1 MTEKVIV
8 TGCAGFIGFHTCK
21 KLIKEGYSV
30 LGLDN
35 INDYYDKD
43 LKLNRLD
50 NLKSLLN
57 GEKDRWQ
64 FIKCDIEDE
73 YIIKKSFNSFNP
85 DIVINLAAQAG
96 VRYSIKNPKSFIKSN
111 LVGFANILEACRNTN
126 VKNLLYASSSSV
138 YGGNLKTP
146 FKETDI
152 TKHPIS
158 LYAATKSSNELMA
171 QSYSHLY
178 KIPCTG
184 LRFFTVYGPWGRP
197 DMAPMIFAN
206 AILNEKPIKLF
217 NYGNMKRDFTYI
229 DDIVEAIFLC
239 CKKPAKSMEL
249 TNKYDVNSIGQS
261 APHLIF
267 NIGNNKPTNLID
279 FVETIENILNIK
291 AIKEYRPIEKGDV
304 KETFANI
311 DALKNWIGF
320 SPNTSLEK
328 GMRIFLNWY
337 MDYYDFKIKNI

>member
-1 MTEKVIV
+1 
-8 TGCAGFIGFHTCK
+8 
-21 KLIKEGYSV
+21 
-30 LGLDN
+30 
-35 INDYYDKD
+35 
-43 LKLNRLD
+43 
-50 NLKSLLN
+50 
-57 GEKDRWQ
+57 
-64 FIKCDIEDE
+64 
-73 YIIKKSFNSFNP
+73 
-85 DIVINLAAQAG
+85 
-96 VRYSIKNPKSFIKSN
+96 
-111 LVGFANILEACRNTN
+111 
-126 VKNLLYASSSSV
+126 
-138 YGGNLKTP
+138 
-146 FKETDI
+146 
-152 TKHPIS
+152 
-158 LYAATKSSNELMA
+158 MA

-206 AILNEKPIKLF
+206 AILNKKPIKLF

-239 CKKPAKSMEL
+239 CKKPAKSMKL
-249 TNKYDVNSIGQS
+249 TNKNDVNSIGQS

-291 AIKEYRPIEKGDV
+291 AIKEYKPIEKGDV

-337 MDYYDFKIKNI
+337 IDYYDFRIKNL

>member
-1 MTEKVIV
+1 MSKKVIV

-30 LGLDN
+30 LGIDN

-50 NLKSLLN
+50 NLESLLN
-57 GEKDRWQ
+57 SKKNWQ
-64 FIKCDIEDE
+64 FIKCDIENE
-73 YIIKKSFNSFNP
+73 YLIKENFNNFNP

-96 VRYSIKNPKSFIKSN
+96 VRYSIENPKSYIKSN
-111 LVGFANILEACRNTN
+111 LVGFANILEACRGIN
-126 VKNLLYASSSSV
+126 VKNLLYASSSCV

-152 TKHPIS
+152 TNHPIS

-171 QSYSHLY
+171 QCYSHLY

-206 AILNEKPIKLF
+206 AILNKKPIKLF
-217 NYGNMKRDFTYI
+217 NYGKMKRDFTFI

-239 CKKPAKSMEL
+239 CEKPAKSIKSSNNNEI
-249 TNKYDVNSIGQS
+249 SIGLS

-291 AIKEYRPIEKGDV
+291 AIKEYCPIEKGDV

-311 DALKNWIGF
+311 DSLKNWIGF
-320 SPNTSLEK
+320 SPNTPLEK

-337 MDYYDFKIKNI
+337 MDYYDLRIKNL

>member
-1 MTEKVIV
+1 MTKKVIV

-21 KLIKEGYSV
+21 KLIQEGYSV

-35 INDYYDKD
+35 INDYYDKN

-50 NLKSLLN
+50 NLKNLLN
-57 GEKDRWQ
+57 KKTNRWQ
-64 FIKCDIEDE
+64 FVKCDIENE
-73 YIIKKSFNSFNP
+73 YLIKTNFNSFNP

-96 VRYSIKNPKSFIKSN
+96 VRYSIKNPKSYIKSN
-111 LVGFANILEACRNTN
+111 LVGFANILEACRDIN

-152 TKHPIS
+152 TNYPIS

-206 AILNEKPIKLF
+206 AILNKKPIKLF
-217 NYGNMKRDFTYI
+217 NYGNMKRDFTFI

-239 CKKPAKSMEL
+239 CKKPAKSIAS
-249 TNKYDVNSIGQS
+249 TNSDNKNSIGQS

-267 NIGNNKPTNLID
+267 NIGNNKPTNLLD
-279 FVETIENILNIK
+279 FVETIENILNMK
-291 AIKEYRPIEKGDV
+291 AIREYRPIEKGDV

-311 DALKNWIGF
+311 DSLRNWIGF

-337 MDYYDFKIKNI
+337 MDYYDYRIKNL

>member
-1 MTEKVIV
+1 MAKKVIV

-21 KLIKEGYSV
+21 KLIQEGYSV

-35 INDYYDKD
+35 INDYYDKN

-57 GEKDRWQ
+57 SKNDKWQ
-64 FIKCDIEDE
+64 FIKCDIANE
-73 YIIKKSFNSFNP
+73 YLIKEKFNSFNP

-146 FKETDI
+146 FKETDMI
-152 TKHPIS
+152 KHPIS

-206 AILNEKPIKLF
+206 AILNKKPIKLF

-239 CKKPAKSMEL
+239 CKKPAKSITL
-249 TNKYDVNSIGQS
+249 KKDDLNSIGQS

-279 FVETIENILNIK
+279 FVETIEKILNIK
-291 AIKEYRPIEKGDV
+291 AIREYRPIEKGDV

-311 DALKNWIGF
+311 DALQNWIGF
-320 SPNTSLEK
+320 APNTSLEK

-337 MDYYDFKIKNI
+337 MDYYDFKIKNF